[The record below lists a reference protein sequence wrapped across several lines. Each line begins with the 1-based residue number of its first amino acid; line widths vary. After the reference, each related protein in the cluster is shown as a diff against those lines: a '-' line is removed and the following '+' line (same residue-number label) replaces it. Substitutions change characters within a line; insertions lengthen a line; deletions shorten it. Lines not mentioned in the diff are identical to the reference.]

1 MADLEEMGFLA
12 QPHTSAGR
20 VPTDK
25 GYRFYVD
32 SLMERKR
39 LTRME
44 ESKIEQRMRLSQGK
58 IEELMCEASRTLSV
72 LSPYTGIVLAPKLAQ
87 NTLRRIEFIH
97 LYRGRVLVVL
107 VAESGLVQHKVVVMD
122 KALTQEE
129 LDQISRYLNKIVS
142 GLTLRQVREMLVAKM
157 AEEKTQF
164 DQLMHQALELGAKS
178 IEGEGE
184 TEIYIGGA
192 VNMAKQPEFADVEKM
207 RAIFTAFE
215 EKSKLVKI
223 LDQCLAAQDFKIII
237 GSENQVQEMQALS
250 VIAAP
255 YRFSEHVL
263 GVLGVVGPTRM
274 EYAKMVTL
282 VEFTAKLISR
292 LLTLGDS

>member
-157 AEEKTQF
+157 AEEKAQF

-223 LDQCLAAQDFKIII
+223 LDQCLTAQDFKIII